1 MEEQKINEIYS
12 NMMKQYVDEPLELEQ
27 QITDTAKQVAMRL
40 HLGVKPMAEFEF
52 LGDHF
57 IVKAKQ
63 GFKDGK
69 NTIFMVITNQTTM
82 DIDPN
87 RYVPFTVESYID
99 NEFSLLE
106 NYTAIMETFLKH
118 ISNTERPTV
127 LPD

>member
-1 MEEQKINEIYS
+1 
-12 NMMKQYVDEPLELEQ
+12 MMKQYVDEPLELEQ

-118 ISNTERPTV
+118 ISNTDRPTV

>member
-12 NMMKQYVDEPLELEQ
+12 DMMKQYVDQPLELEQ
-27 QITDTAKQVAMRL
+27 QITDIAKEVGMRL
-40 HLGVKPMAEFEF
+40 HLGVKPMAEFDF

-63 GFKDGK
+63 GFKDRK
-69 NTIFMVITNQTTM
+69 KTIFMVITNVTTM

-118 ISNTERPTV
+118 VSNTDRPTV